1 MLSCTKPQP
10 LLITKWRY
18 FPHLIAQKTFAKTNI
33 YECHSFCC
41 HTAFSSWEAEILSRF
56 RPRPAA
62 VWPGGSTFAPG
73 FSRIYTPGNS
83 CNSIE
88 RTIMT
93 GRAST
98 LSPESS
104 DYLPGS
110 TAAEKRSLAK
120 WYAAA
125 RAALARNRPLT
136 TATTPASFRRPA
148 SDLSASEA
156 AALRSVGAFKDETP
170 LEADNDPL
178 IRSQAQYMA
187 LLEES
192 LSAAEAAKLLHVD
205 VSRVRQRLRERSL
218 FGIEHEG
225 SWRLPRFQFER
236 RLVIPGLAQI
246 LKALPTDLFPL
257 DVVDWFVL
265 PDSDLQLDSDTA
277 PLNPREWLLSGRPVE
292 AVVKLASDLTR
303 A

>member
-1 MLSCTKPQP
+1 
-10 LLITKWRY
+10 
-18 FPHLIAQKTFAKTNI
+18 
-33 YECHSFCC
+33 
-41 HTAFSSWEAEILSRF
+41 
-56 RPRPAA
+56 
-62 VWPGGSTFAPG
+62 
-73 FSRIYTPGNS
+73 
-83 CNSIE
+83 
-88 RTIMT
+88 MT
-93 GRAST
+93 GRASST
-98 LSPESS
+98 LAPESL
-104 DYLPGS
+104 DLPGG

-136 TATTPASFRRPA
+136 TAATSSSDRRRA
-148 SDLSASEA
+148 SDFTAAEA

-170 LEADNDPL
+170 VQASNDPL

-246 LKALPTDLFPL
+246 LKALPPDLFPL
-257 DVVDWFVL
+257 DVVDWFLL

-277 PLNPREWLLSGRPVE
+277 PASPREWLLSGRPVE
-292 AVVKLASDLTR
+292 TAVRLARDLTR

>member
-1 MLSCTKPQP
+1 
-10 LLITKWRY
+10 
-18 FPHLIAQKTFAKTNI
+18 
-33 YECHSFCC
+33 
-41 HTAFSSWEAEILSRF
+41 
-56 RPRPAA
+56 
-62 VWPGGSTFAPG
+62 
-73 FSRIYTPGNS
+73 
-83 CNSIE
+83 
-88 RTIMT
+88 MT

-98 LSPESS
+98 LSPEIL
-104 DYLPGS
+104 DHLPGN

-125 RAALARNRPLT
+125 QAALARNRPLT
-136 TATTPASFRRPA
+136 TATAGSRA
-148 SDLSASEA
+148 SDLSPAEA

-170 LEADNDPL
+170 IQVDNDPL

-246 LKALPTDLFPL
+246 LKALPPDLFPL
-257 DVVDWFVL
+257 DVVDWFLL

-277 PLNPREWLLSGRPVE
+277 PLSPREWLLSGRPID
-292 AVVKLASDLTR
+292 AVVTLAGDLTR
-303 A
+303 S